1 MKKLFDVTKILFE
14 RPGEWLDLTKG
25 DKRKHY
31 FIISQFM
38 SIVYPL
44 QAQVLN
50 HIKANQEAGMDF
62 WQKFIRQR
70 YKKVPFWMYIK
81 GKVKRTEIKE
91 KKTIS
96 KALILDYCKAHT
108 LDPKTIQDALLHFP
122 DDIIKEIKK
131 FDKIRK
137 Q

>member
-1 MKKLFDVTKILFE
+1 MQLFEFTKILFE
-14 RPGEWLDLTKG
+14 RPGDWLDLTKG
-25 DKRKHY
+25 EKRKQY
-31 FIISQFM
+31 YMTSQFM
-38 SIVYPL
+38 SIVFPL

-50 HIKANQEAGMDF
+50 HVKISQEAAMDF

-70 YKKVPFWMYIK
+70 YKRVPFWMYIK
-81 GKVKRTEIKE
+81 GKVKRKEAKE

-96 KALILDYCKAHT
+96 NALILDYCKAHT
-108 LDPKTIQDALLHFP
+108 MDPKTIKDALLHFP
-122 DDIIKEIKK
+122 DEIIKEIKK

>member
-1 MKKLFDVTKILFE
+1 MQLFKFTKILFE
-14 RPGEWLDLTKG
+14 RPGDWLDITKG
-25 DKRKHY
+25 EKRKQY
-31 FIISQFM
+31 YMTSQFM
-38 SIVYPL
+38 SIVFPL

-50 HIKANQEAGMDF
+50 HIKISQESAMDF

-70 YKKVPFWMYIK
+70 YKRVPFWMYIK
-81 GKVKRTEIKE
+81 GKVKRKEGKE

-96 KALILDYCKAHT
+96 NALILDYCKAYT
-108 LDPKTIQDALLHFP
+108 MDPKTIKDALLHFP
-122 DDIIKEIKK
+122 DEIIKEIKK